1 MKAKTAVLTAVEKAE
16 VIDRELPE
24 LGSHDV
30 LIKVAANN
38 ICTSEYGAFNG
49 ARKRPLPLTFGH
61 EWAGTVVEVGSEVDS
76 VKPGD
81 YVASGYQY
89 DPYSEPSREG
99 RTSECTKLQSA
110 DHPNPDG
117 YFGNAGCAS
126 YAVAKE
132 VACYKID
139 EGVDPSVAALLEPL
153 GTCCAAFRRFGVGYG
168 ETVVVIGAGT
178 MGILNALVAK
188 AHGCRV
194 LITEMLPKKLECAR
208 ALGLEVIDVSQCD
221 PVARVRELT
230 GGKGADGVIIAV
242 GASGAYAQ
250 ALEMAKEKRAHLLI
264 FAAGYPAPTWEL
276 DPNTVHYRRMV
287 IVGSYG
293 ADAVDFRE
301 AATLI
306 NMGVADFSLI
316 VEERLPLSQIQKA
329 FEEACKPG
337 MYRVSVQCQE
347 VE

>member
-1 MKAKTAVLTAVEKAE
+1 MKAKTAVLTAVETAE
-16 VIDRELPE
+16 VIERELPE
-24 LGSHDV
+24 LGEPDV
-30 LIKVAANN
+30 LVKLDANN

-49 ARKRPLPLTFGH
+49 ARKRPLPLVFGH
-61 EWAGTVVEVGSEVDS
+61 EWAGTVVEVGSAVDS
-76 VKPGD
+76 VAVGD
-81 YVASGYQY
+81 YIASGYQY

-117 YFGNAGCAS
+117 YFGNAGCAN

-139 EGVDPSVAALLEPL
+139 KGIDPSVAALLEPL
-153 GTCCAAFRRFGVGYG
+153 GTCCAGFRRFGIEYG
-168 ETVVVIGAGT
+168 QTVVVIGAGT
-178 MGILNALVAK
+178 MGVLNALVAK

-194 LITEMLPKKLECAR
+194 IITEMMPKKLETA
-208 ALGLEVIDVSQCD
+208 AKLGLETIDVSKCD
-221 PVARVRELT
+221 PVEKVRELT

-264 FAAGYPAPTWEL
+264 FAAGYPAPKWEL

-301 AATLI
+301 AASMI
-306 NMGVADFSLI
+306 NMGAADFSQL
-316 VEERLPLSQIQKA
+316 VEEKIPLDKIQEA

-337 MYRVSVQCQE
+337 MYRISVQCQE
-347 VE
+347 D

>member
-1 MKAKTAVLTAVEKAE
+1 MKAKTAVLTAVETAE

-24 LGSHDV
+24 LGEHDV
-30 LIKVAANN
+30 LVKIDANN

-49 ARKRPLPLTFGH
+49 ARKRPLPLVFGH
-61 EWAGTVVEVGSEVDS
+61 EWAGTVVEVGSAVDS
-76 VKPGD
+76 VAVGD
-81 YVASGYQY
+81 YIASGYQY

-117 YFGNAGCAS
+117 YFGNAGCAN

-139 EGVDPSVAALLEPL
+139 KGIDPSVAALLEPL
-153 GTCCAAFRRFGVGYG
+153 GTCCAGFRRFGIEYG
-168 ETVVVIGAGT
+168 QTVVVIGAGT
-178 MGILNALVAK
+178 MGVLNALVAK

-194 LITEMLPKKLECAR
+194 IITEMMPKKLETA
-208 ALGLEVIDVSQCD
+208 AKLGLETIDVSKCN
-221 PVARVRELT
+221 PVEKVRELT

-264 FAAGYPAPTWEL
+264 FAAGYPAPKWEL

-301 AATLI
+301 AASMI
-306 NMGVADFSLI
+306 NMGAADFSQL
-316 VEERLPLSQIQKA
+316 VEEKIPLDKIQEA

-337 MYRVSVQCQE
+337 MYRISVQCQE
-347 VE
+347 D

>member
-1 MKAKTAVLTAVEKAE
+1 MKAKTAGLTAVETAE

-24 LGSHDV
+24 LGEHDV
-30 LIKVAANN
+30 LVKIDANN

-49 ARKRPLPLTFGH
+49 ARKRPLPLVFGH
-61 EWAGTVVEVGSEVDS
+61 EWAGTVVEVGSAVDS
-76 VKPGD
+76 VAVGD
-81 YVASGYQY
+81 YIASGYQY

-117 YFGNAGCAS
+117 YFGNAGCAN

-139 EGVDPSVAALLEPL
+139 KGINPSVAALLEPL
-153 GTCCAAFRRFGVGYG
+153 GTCCAGFRRFGIEYG
-168 ETVVVIGAGT
+168 QTVVVIGAGT
-178 MGILNALVAK
+178 MGVLNALVAK

-194 LITEMLPKKLECAR
+194 IITEMMPKKLETA
-208 ALGLEVIDVSQCD
+208 AKLGLETIDVSKCD
-221 PVARVRELT
+221 PVEKVRELT

-264 FAAGYPAPTWEL
+264 FAAGYPAPKWEL

-301 AATLI
+301 AASMI
-306 NMGVADFSLI
+306 NMGAADFSQL
-316 VEERLPLSQIQKA
+316 VEEKIPLDKIQEA

-337 MYRVSVQCQE
+337 MYRISVQCQE
-347 VE
+347 D

>member
-1 MKAKTAVLTAVEKAE
+1 MKAKTAVLTAVETAE

-24 LGSHDV
+24 LGEHDV
-30 LIKVAANN
+30 LVKIDANN

-49 ARKRPLPLTFGH
+49 ARKRPLPLVFGH
-61 EWAGTVVEVGSEVDS
+61 EWAGTVVEVGSAVDS
-76 VKPGD
+76 VAVGD
-81 YVASGYQY
+81 SIASGYQY

-117 YFGNAGCAS
+117 YFGNAGCAN

-139 EGVDPSVAALLEPL
+139 KGIDPSVAALLEPL
-153 GTCCAAFRRFGVGYG
+153 GTCCAGFRRFGIEYG
-168 ETVVVIGAGT
+168 QTVVVIGAGT
-178 MGILNALVAK
+178 MGVLNALVAK

-194 LITEMLPKKLECAR
+194 IITEMMPKKLETA
-208 ALGLEVIDVSQCD
+208 AKLGLETIDVSKCD
-221 PVARVRELT
+221 PVEKVRELT

-242 GASGAYAQ
+242 GVSGAYAQ

-264 FAAGYPAPTWEL
+264 FAAGYPAPKWEL

-301 AATLI
+301 AASMI
-306 NMGVADFSLI
+306 NMGAADFSQL
-316 VEERLPLSQIQKA
+316 VEEKIPLDKIQEA

-337 MYRVSVQCQE
+337 MYRISVQCQE
-347 VE
+347 D

>member
-1 MKAKTAVLTAVEKAE
+1 MKAKTAVLTAVEKVE
-16 VIDRELPE
+16 VIGRELPE
-24 LGSHDV
+24 LGEHDV
-30 LIKVAANN
+30 LVKIDANN

-49 ARKRPLPLTFGH
+49 ARKRPLPLVFGH
-61 EWAGTVVEVGSEVDS
+61 EWAGTVVEVGSAVDS
-76 VKPGD
+76 VAVGD
-81 YVASGYQY
+81 YIASGYQY

-117 YFGNAGCAS
+117 YFGNAGCAN

-139 EGVDPSVAALLEPL
+139 KGIDPSVAALLEPL
-153 GTCCAAFRRFGVGYG
+153 GTCCAGFRRFGIEYG
-168 ETVVVIGAGT
+168 QTVVVIGAGT
-178 MGILNALVAK
+178 MGVLNALVAK

-194 LITEMLPKKLECAR
+194 IITEMMPKKLETA
-208 ALGLEVIDVSQCD
+208 AKLGLETIDVSKCD
-221 PVARVRELT
+221 PVEKVRELT

-264 FAAGYPAPTWEL
+264 FAAGYPAPKWEL

-293 ADAVDFRE
+293 ADAADFRE
-301 AATLI
+301 AASMI
-306 NMGVADFSLI
+306 NMGAADFSQL
-316 VEERLPLSQIQKA
+316 VEEKIPLDKIQEA

-337 MYRVSVQCQE
+337 MYRISVQCQE
-347 VE
+347 D

>member
-1 MKAKTAVLTAVEKAE
+1 MKAKTAVLTAVETAE

-24 LGSHDV
+24 LGEHDV
-30 LIKVAANN
+30 LVKIDANN

-49 ARKRPLPLTFGH
+49 ARKRPLPLVFGH
-61 EWAGTVVEVGSEVDS
+61 EWAGTVVEVGSAVDS
-76 VKPGD
+76 VAVGD
-81 YVASGYQY
+81 YIPSGYQY

-117 YFGNAGCAS
+117 YFGNAGCAN

-139 EGVDPSVAALLEPL
+139 KGIDPSVAALLEPL
-153 GTCCAAFRRFGVGYG
+153 GTCCAGFRRFGIEYG
-168 ETVVVIGAGT
+168 QTVVVIGAGT
-178 MGILNALVAK
+178 MGVLNALVAK

-194 LITEMLPKKLECAR
+194 IITEMMPKKLETA
-208 ALGLEVIDVSQCD
+208 AKLGLETIDVSKCD
-221 PVARVRELT
+221 PVEKVRELT

-264 FAAGYPAPTWEL
+264 FAAGYPAPKWEL

-301 AATLI
+301 AASMI
-306 NMGVADFSLI
+306 NMGAADFSQL
-316 VEERLPLSQIQKA
+316 VEEKIPLDKIQEA
-329 FEEACKPG
+329 VEEACKPG
-337 MYRVSVQCQE
+337 MYRISVQCQE
-347 VE
+347 D

>member
-1 MKAKTAVLTAVEKAE
+1 MKAKTAVLTAVETAG

-24 LGSHDV
+24 LSEHDV
-30 LIKVAANN
+30 LVKIDANN

-49 ARKRPLPLTFGH
+49 ARKRPLPLVFGH
-61 EWAGTVVEVGSEVDS
+61 EWAGTVVDVGSAVDS
-76 VKPGD
+76 VAVGD
-81 YVASGYQY
+81 YIASGYQY

-117 YFGNAGCAS
+117 YFGNAGCAN

-139 EGVDPSVAALLEPL
+139 RGVDPSVAALLEPL
-153 GTCCAAFRRFGVGYG
+153 GTCCAGFRRFGVEYG
-168 ETVVVIGAGT
+168 QTVVVIGAGT
-178 MGILNALVAK
+178 MGVLNALVAK

-194 LITEMLPKKLECAR
+194 IITEMMPKKLETAAR
-208 ALGLEVIDVSQCD
+208 LGLETIDVSKYD
-221 PVARVRELT
+221 PVEKVRELT

-250 ALEMAKEKRAHLLI
+250 ALEIAKEKRAHLLI
-264 FAAGYPAPTWEL
+264 FAAGYPAPKWEL

-301 AATLI
+301 AASMI
-306 NMGVADFSLI
+306 NMGAADFSQL
-316 VEERLPLSQIQKA
+316 VEEKIPLDKIQEA

-337 MYRVSVQCQE
+337 MYRISVQCQE
-347 VE
+347 D

>member
-1 MKAKTAVLTAVEKAE
+1 MKAKTAVLTAVETAE

-24 LGSHDV
+24 LGGLDALV
-30 LIKVAANN
+30 KIDANN
-38 ICTSEYGAFNG
+38 SCTAEYGALNG
-49 ARKRPLPLTFGH
+49 ARKRALPLVFGH
-61 EWAGTVVEVGSEVDS
+61 EWAGTVVEVGSAVDS
-76 VKPGD
+76 VAVGD
-81 YVASGYQY
+81 YIASGYQY

-117 YFGNAGCAS
+117 YFGNAGCAN

-139 EGVDPSVAALLEPL
+139 KGIDPSVAALLEPL
-153 GTCCAAFRRFGVGYG
+153 GTCCAGFRRFGIEYG
-168 ETVVVIGAGT
+168 QTVVVIGAGT
-178 MGILNALVAK
+178 MGVLNALVAK

-194 LITEMLPKKLECAR
+194 IITEMMPKKLETA
-208 ALGLEVIDVSQCD
+208 AKLGLETIDVSKCD
-221 PVARVRELT
+221 PVEKVRELT

-264 FAAGYPAPTWEL
+264 FAAGYPAPKWEL

-301 AATLI
+301 AASMI
-306 NMGVADFSLI
+306 NMGAADFSQL
-316 VEERLPLSQIQKA
+316 VEEKIPLDKIQEA

-337 MYRVSVQCQE
+337 MYRISVQCQE
-347 VE
+347 D

>member
-1 MKAKTAVLTAVEKAE
+1 MKAKTAVLTAVETAE

-24 LGSHDV
+24 LGEHDV
-30 LIKVAANN
+30 LVKIDANN

-49 ARKRPLPLTFGH
+49 ARKRPLPLVFGH
-61 EWAGTVVEVGSEVDS
+61 EWAGTVVEVGSAVDS
-76 VKPGD
+76 VAVGD
-81 YVASGYQY
+81 YIASGYQY

-117 YFGNAGCAS
+117 YFGNAGCAN

-139 EGVDPSVAALLEPL
+139 KGIDPSVAALLEPL
-153 GTCCAAFRRFGVGYG
+153 GTCCAGFRRFGIEYG
-168 ETVVVIGAGT
+168 QTVVVIGAGT
-178 MGILNALVAK
+178 MGVLNALVAK

-194 LITEMLPKKLECAR
+194 IITEMMPKKLETA
-208 ALGLEVIDVSQCD
+208 AKLGLETIDVSKCD
-221 PVARVRELT
+221 PVEKVRELT

-264 FAAGYPAPTWEL
+264 FAAGYPAPKWEL

-287 IVGSYG
+287 VVGCYA

-301 AATLI
+301 AASMI
-306 NMGVADFSLI
+306 NMGAADFSQL
-316 VEERLPLSQIQKA
+316 VEEKIPLDKIQEA

-337 MYRVSVQCQE
+337 MYRISVQCQE
-347 VE
+347 D

>member
-1 MKAKTAVLTAVEKAE
+1 MKAKTAVLTAVETAE

-24 LGSHDV
+24 LGEHDV
-30 LIKVAANN
+30 LVKIDANN

-49 ARKRPLPLTFGH
+49 ARKRPLPLVFGH
-61 EWAGTVVEVGSEVDS
+61 EWAGTVVEVGSAVDS
-76 VKPGD
+76 VAVGD
-81 YVASGYQY
+81 YIASGYQY

-99 RTSECTKLQSA
+99 RNSECTKLQSA

-117 YFGNAGCAS
+117 YFGNAGCAN

-139 EGVDPSVAALLEPL
+139 KGINPSVAALLEPL
-153 GTCCAAFRRFGVGYG
+153 GTCCAGFRRFGIEYG
-168 ETVVVIGAGT
+168 QTVVVIGAGT
-178 MGILNALVAK
+178 MGVLNALVAK

-194 LITEMLPKKLECAR
+194 IITEMMPKKLETA
-208 ALGLEVIDVSQCD
+208 AKLGLETIDVSKCD
-221 PVARVRELT
+221 PVEKVRELT

-264 FAAGYPAPTWEL
+264 FAAGYPAPKWEL

-301 AATLI
+301 AASMI
-306 NMGVADFSLI
+306 NMGAADFSQL
-316 VEERLPLSQIQKA
+316 VEEKIPLDKIQEA

-337 MYRVSVQCQE
+337 MYRISVQCQE
-347 VE
+347 D

>member
-1 MKAKTAVLTAVEKAE
+1 MKAKTAVLTAVETAE

-24 LGSHDV
+24 LGEHDV
-30 LIKVAANN
+30 LVKIDANN

-49 ARKRPLPLTFGH
+49 ARKRPLPLVFGH
-61 EWAGTVVEVGSEVDS
+61 EWAGTVVEVGSAVDS
-76 VKPGD
+76 VAVGD
-81 YVASGYQY
+81 YIASGYQY

-110 DHPNPDG
+110 DHHNPDG
-117 YFGNAGCAS
+117 YFGNAGCAN

-139 EGVDPSVAALLEPL
+139 KGINPSVAALLEPL
-153 GTCCAAFRRFGVGYG
+153 GTCCAGFRRFGIEYG
-168 ETVVVIGAGT
+168 QTVVVIGAGT
-178 MGILNALVAK
+178 MGVLNALVAK

-194 LITEMLPKKLECAR
+194 IITEMMPKKLETA
-208 ALGLEVIDVSQCD
+208 AKLGLETIDVSKCD
-221 PVARVRELT
+221 PVEKVRELT

-264 FAAGYPAPTWEL
+264 FAAGYPAPKWEL

-301 AATLI
+301 AASMI
-306 NMGVADFSLI
+306 NMGAADFSQL
-316 VEERLPLSQIQKA
+316 VEEKIPLDKIQEA

-337 MYRVSVQCQE
+337 MYRISVQCQE
-347 VE
+347 D

>member
-1 MKAKTAVLTAVEKAE
+1 MKAKTAVLTAVETAE

-24 LGSHDV
+24 LGEHDV
-30 LIKVAANN
+30 LVKIDADN

-49 ARKRPLPLTFGH
+49 ARKRPLPLVFGH
-61 EWAGTVVEVGSEVDS
+61 EWAGTVAEVGSAVDS
-76 VKPGD
+76 VAVGD
-81 YVASGYQY
+81 YIASGYQY

-117 YFGNAGCAS
+117 YFGNAGCAN

-139 EGVDPSVAALLEPL
+139 KGIDPSVGALLEPL
-153 GTCCAAFRRFGVGYG
+153 GTCCAGFRRFGIEYG
-168 ETVVVIGAGT
+168 QTVVVIGAGT
-178 MGILNALVAK
+178 MGVLNALVAK

-194 LITEMLPKKLECAR
+194 IITEMMPKKLETA
-208 ALGLEVIDVSQCD
+208 AKLGLETIDVSKCD
-221 PVARVRELT
+221 PVEKVRELT

-264 FAAGYPAPTWEL
+264 FAAGYPAPKWEL

-301 AATLI
+301 AASMI
-306 NMGVADFSLI
+306 NMGAADFSQL
-316 VEERLPLSQIQKA
+316 VEEKIPLDKIQEA

-337 MYRVSVQCQE
+337 MYRISVQCQE
-347 VE
+347 D

>member
-1 MKAKTAVLTAVEKAE
+1 MKAKTAVLTAVETAE

-24 LGSHDV
+24 LGEHDV
-30 LIKVAANN
+30 LVKIDANN

-49 ARKRPLPLTFGH
+49 ARKRPLPLVFGH
-61 EWAGTVVEVGSEVDS
+61 EWAGTVVEVGYAVDS
-76 VKPGD
+76 VAVGD
-81 YVASGYQY
+81 YIASGYQY

-117 YFGNAGCAS
+117 YFGNAGCAN

-139 EGVDPSVAALLEPL
+139 KGIDPSVAALLEPL
-153 GTCCAAFRRFGVGYG
+153 GTCCAGFRRFGVEYG
-168 ETVVVIGAGT
+168 QTVVVIGAGT
-178 MGILNALVAK
+178 MGVLNALVAK

-194 LITEMLPKKLECAR
+194 IITEMMPKKLETA
-208 ALGLEVIDVSQCD
+208 AKLGLETIDVSKCD
-221 PVARVRELT
+221 PVEKVRELT

-264 FAAGYPAPTWEL
+264 FAAGYPAPKWEL

-293 ADAVDFRE
+293 ADAVAFRE
-301 AATLI
+301 AASMI
-306 NMGVADFSLI
+306 NMGAADFSQL
-316 VEERLPLSQIQKA
+316 VEEKIPLDKIQEA

-337 MYRVSVQCQE
+337 MYRISVQCQE
-347 VE
+347 D

>member
-1 MKAKTAVLTAVEKAE
+1 MKAKTAVLTAVETAE
-16 VIDRELPE
+16 VIDRELLE
-24 LGSHDV
+24 LGEHDV
-30 LIKVAANN
+30 LVKIDANN

-49 ARKRPLPLTFGH
+49 ARKRPLPLVFGH
-61 EWAGTVVEVGSEVDS
+61 EWAGTVVEVGSAVDS
-76 VKPGD
+76 VAVGD
-81 YVASGYQY
+81 YIASGYQY

-117 YFGNAGCAS
+117 YFGNAGCAN

-139 EGVDPSVAALLEPL
+139 KGIDPSVAALLEPL
-153 GTCCAAFRRFGVGYG
+153 GTCCAGFRRFGIEYG
-168 ETVVVIGAGT
+168 QTVVVIGAGT
-178 MGILNALVAK
+178 MGVLNALVAK

-194 LITEMLPKKLECAR
+194 IITEMMPKKLETA
-208 ALGLEVIDVSQCD
+208 AKLGLETIDVSKCD
-221 PVARVRELT
+221 PVEKVRELT

-264 FAAGYPAPTWEL
+264 FAAGYPAPNWEL

-301 AATLI
+301 AASMI
-306 NMGVADFSLI
+306 NMGAADFSQL
-316 VEERLPLSQIQKA
+316 VEEKIPLDKIQEA

-337 MYRVSVQCQE
+337 MYRISVQCQE
-347 VE
+347 D

>member
-1 MKAKTAVLTAVEKAE
+1 MTAKTAVHTAVETAE

-24 LGSHDV
+24 LGEHDV
-30 LIKVAANN
+30 LVKIDANN

-49 ARKRPLPLTFGH
+49 ARKRPLPLVFGH
-61 EWAGTVVEVGSEVDS
+61 EWAGTVVEVGSAVDS
-76 VKPGD
+76 VAVGD
-81 YVASGYQY
+81 YIASGYQY

-117 YFGNAGCAS
+117 YFGNAGCAN

-139 EGVDPSVAALLEPL
+139 KGIDPSVAALLEPL
-153 GTCCAAFRRFGVGYG
+153 GTCCAGFRRFGVEYG
-168 ETVVVIGAGT
+168 QTVVVIGAGT
-178 MGILNALVAK
+178 MGVLNALVAK

-194 LITEMLPKKLECAR
+194 IITEMMPKKLETA
-208 ALGLEVIDVSQCD
+208 AKLGLETIDVSKCD
-221 PVARVRELT
+221 PVEKVRELT

-264 FAAGYPAPTWEL
+264 FAAGYPAPKWEL

-301 AATLI
+301 AASMI
-306 NMGVADFSLI
+306 NMGAADFSQL
-316 VEERLPLSQIQKA
+316 VEEKIPLDKIQEA

-337 MYRVSVQCQE
+337 MYRISVQCQE
-347 VE
+347 D

>member
-1 MKAKTAVLTAVEKAE
+1 MKAKTAVLTAVETAE
-16 VIDRELPE
+16 VIDRELLE
-24 LGSHDV
+24 LGEHDV
-30 LIKVAANN
+30 LVKIDANN

-49 ARKRPLPLTFGH
+49 ARKRPLPLVFGH
-61 EWAGTVVEVGSEVDS
+61 EWAGTVVEVGSAVDS
-76 VKPGD
+76 VAVGD
-81 YVASGYQY
+81 YIASGYQY

-117 YFGNAGCAS
+117 YFGNAGCAN

-139 EGVDPSVAALLEPL
+139 KGIDPSVAALLEPL
-153 GTCCAAFRRFGVGYG
+153 GTCCAGFRRFGIEYG
-168 ETVVVIGAGT
+168 QTVVVIGAGT
-178 MGILNALVAK
+178 MGVLNALVAK

-194 LITEMLPKKLECAR
+194 IITEMMPKKLETA
-208 ALGLEVIDVSQCD
+208 AKLGLETIDVSKCD
-221 PVARVRELT
+221 PVEKVRELT

-264 FAAGYPAPTWEL
+264 FAAGYPAPKWEL

-301 AATLI
+301 AASMI
-306 NMGVADFSLI
+306 NMGAADFSQL
-316 VEERLPLSQIQKA
+316 VEEKIPLDKIQEA

-337 MYRVSVQCQE
+337 MYRISVQCQE
-347 VE
+347 D

>member
-1 MKAKTAVLTAVEKAE
+1 MKAKTAVLTAVETAE

-24 LGSHDV
+24 LGEHDV
-30 LIKVAANN
+30 LVKIDANN

-49 ARKRPLPLTFGH
+49 ARKRPLPLVFGH
-61 EWAGTVVEVGSEVDS
+61 EWAGTVVEVGSAVDS
-76 VKPGD
+76 VAVGD
-81 YVASGYQY
+81 YIASGYQY

-117 YFGNAGCAS
+117 YFGNAGCAN

-132 VACYKID
+132 VACYKIAK
-139 EGVDPSVAALLEPL
+139 GINPSVAALLEPL
-153 GTCCAAFRRFGVGYG
+153 GTCCAGFRRFGIEYG
-168 ETVVVIGAGT
+168 QTVVVIGAGT
-178 MGILNALVAK
+178 MGVLNALVAK

-194 LITEMLPKKLECAR
+194 IITEMMPKKLETA
-208 ALGLEVIDVSQCD
+208 AKLGLETIDVSKCD
-221 PVARVRELT
+221 PVEKVRELT

-264 FAAGYPAPTWEL
+264 FAAGYPAPKWEL

-301 AATLI
+301 AASMI
-306 NMGVADFSLI
+306 NMGAADFSQL
-316 VEERLPLSQIQKA
+316 VEEKIPLDKIQEA

-337 MYRVSVQCQE
+337 MYRISVQCQE
-347 VE
+347 D

>member
-30 LIKVAANN
+30 LIKVEANN

-61 EWAGTVVEVGSEVDS
+61 EWAGTVVEVGPEVDS

-208 ALGLEVIDVSQCD
+208 ALGLEAIDVSQCD

>member
-24 LGSHDV
+24 LGEHDV
-30 LIKVAANN
+30 LVKIDANN

-49 ARKRPLPLTFGH
+49 ARKRPLPLVFGH
-61 EWAGTVVEVGSEVDS
+61 EWAGTVVEVGSAVDS
-76 VKPGD
+76 VAVGD
-81 YVASGYQY
+81 YIASGYQY

-117 YFGNAGCAS
+117 FFGNAGCAN

-132 VACYKID
+132 AACYKID
-139 EGVDPSVAALLEPL
+139 KGIDSSVAALLEPL
-153 GTCCAAFRRFGVGYG
+153 GTCCAGFRRFGVEYG
-168 ETVVVIGAGT
+168 QTVVVIGAGT
-178 MGILNALVAK
+178 MGVLNALVAK

-194 LITEMLPKKLECAR
+194 IITEMMPKKLETA
-208 ALGLEVIDVSQCD
+208 AKLGLETIDVSKCD
-221 PVARVRELT
+221 PVEKVRELT

-264 FAAGYPAPTWEL
+264 FAAGYPAPKWEL

-301 AATLI
+301 AASMI
-306 NMGVADFSLI
+306 NMGAADFSQL
-316 VEERLPLSQIQKA
+316 VEEKIPLDKIQEA

-337 MYRVSVQCQE
+337 MYRISVQCQE
-347 VE
+347 D

>member
-1 MKAKTAVLTAVEKAE
+1 MKAKTAVLTAVETAE

-24 LGSHDV
+24 LGEHDV
-30 LIKVAANN
+30 LVKIDANN

-49 ARKRPLPLTFGH
+49 ARKRPLPLVFRH
-61 EWAGTVVEVGSEVDS
+61 EWAGTVVEVGSAVDS
-76 VKPGD
+76 VAVGD
-81 YVASGYQY
+81 YIASGYQY

-117 YFGNAGCAS
+117 YFGNAGCAN

-139 EGVDPSVAALLEPL
+139 KGINPSVAALLEPL
-153 GTCCAAFRRFGVGYG
+153 GTCCAGFRRFGIEYG
-168 ETVVVIGAGT
+168 QTVVVIGAGT
-178 MGILNALVAK
+178 MGVLNALVAK

-194 LITEMLPKKLECAR
+194 IITEMMPKKLETA
-208 ALGLEVIDVSQCD
+208 AKLGLETIDVSKCD
-221 PVARVRELT
+221 PVEKVRELT

-264 FAAGYPAPTWEL
+264 FAAGYPAPKWEL

-301 AATLI
+301 AASMI
-306 NMGVADFSLI
+306 NMGAADFSQL
-316 VEERLPLSQIQKA
+316 VEEKIPLDKIQEA

-337 MYRVSVQCQE
+337 MYRISVQCQE
-347 VE
+347 D

>member
-1 MKAKTAVLTAVEKAE
+1 MKAKTAVLTAVETAE

-24 LGSHDV
+24 LGEHDV
-30 LIKVAANN
+30 LVKIDANN

-49 ARKRPLPLTFGH
+49 ARKRPLPLVFGH
-61 EWAGTVVEVGSEVDS
+61 EWAGTVVEVGSAVDS
-76 VKPGD
+76 VAVGD
-81 YVASGYQY
+81 YIASGYQY

-117 YFGNAGCAS
+117 YFGNAGCAN

-139 EGVDPSVAALLEPL
+139 KGIDPSVAALLEPL
-153 GTCCAAFRRFGVGYG
+153 GTCCAGFRRFGIEYG
-168 ETVVVIGAGT
+168 QTVVVIGAGT
-178 MGILNALVAK
+178 MGVLNALVAK

-194 LITEMLPKKLECAR
+194 IITEMMPKKLETA
-208 ALGLEVIDVSQCD
+208 AKLGLETIDVSKCD
-221 PVARVRELT
+221 PVEKVRELT

-264 FAAGYPAPTWEL
+264 FAAGYPAPKWEL

-293 ADAVDFRE
+293 AVAVDFRE
-301 AATLI
+301 AASMI
-306 NMGVADFSLI
+306 NMGAADFSQL
-316 VEERLPLSQIQKA
+316 VEEKIPLDKIQEA

-337 MYRVSVQCQE
+337 MYRISVQCQE
-347 VE
+347 D

>member
-1 MKAKTAVLTAVEKAE
+1 MKAKTAVLTAVETAE

-24 LGSHDV
+24 LGEHDV
-30 LIKVAANN
+30 LVKIDANN

-49 ARKRPLPLTFGH
+49 ARKRPLPLVFGH
-61 EWAGTVVEVGSEVDS
+61 EWAGTVVEVGSAVDS
-76 VKPGD
+76 VAVGD
-81 YVASGYQY
+81 YIASGYQY

-117 YFGNAGCAS
+117 YFGNAGCAN

-139 EGVDPSVAALLEPL
+139 KGINPSVAALLEPL
-153 GTCCAAFRRFGVGYG
+153 GTCCAGFRRFGIEYG
-168 ETVVVIGAGT
+168 QTVVVIGAGT
-178 MGILNALVAK
+178 MGVLNALVAK

-194 LITEMLPKKLECAR
+194 IITEMMPKKLETA
-208 ALGLEVIDVSQCD
+208 AKLGLETIDVSKCD
-221 PVARVRELT
+221 PVEKVRELT
-230 GGKGADGVIIAV
+230 GDKGADGVIIAV

-264 FAAGYPAPTWEL
+264 FAAGYPAPKWEL

-301 AATLI
+301 AASMI
-306 NMGVADFSLI
+306 NMGAADFSQL
-316 VEERLPLSQIQKA
+316 VEEKIPLDKIQEA

-337 MYRVSVQCQE
+337 MYRISVQCQE
-347 VE
+347 D

>member
-1 MKAKTAVLTAVEKAE
+1 MKAKTAVLTAVETAE

-24 LGSHDV
+24 LGEHDV
-30 LIKVAANN
+30 LVKIDANN

-49 ARKRPLPLTFGH
+49 ARKRPLPLVFGH
-61 EWAGTVVEVGSEVDS
+61 EWAGTVVEVGSAVDS
-76 VKPGD
+76 VAVGD
-81 YVASGYQY
+81 YIASGYQY

-117 YFGNAGCAS
+117 YFGNAGCAN

-139 EGVDPSVAALLEPL
+139 KGIDPSVAALLEPL
-153 GTCCAAFRRFGVGYG
+153 GTCCAGFRRFGIEYG
-168 ETVVVIGAGT
+168 QTVVVIGAGT
-178 MGILNALVAK
+178 MGVLNALVAK

-194 LITEMLPKKLECAR
+194 IITEMMPKKLETA
-208 ALGLEVIDVSQCD
+208 AKLGLETIDVSKCD
-221 PVARVRELT
+221 PVEKVRELT

-250 ALEMAKEKRAHLLI
+250 ALEMAKEKRAPLLI
-264 FAAGYPAPTWEL
+264 FTAGYPAPKWEL

-301 AATLI
+301 AASMI
-306 NMGVADFSLI
+306 NMGAADFSQL
-316 VEERLPLSQIQKA
+316 VEEKIPLDKIQEA

-337 MYRVSVQCQE
+337 MYRISVQCQE
-347 VE
+347 D

>member
-1 MKAKTAVLTAVEKAE
+1 MKAKTAVLTAVETAE

-24 LGSHDV
+24 LGEHDV
-30 LIKVAANN
+30 LVKIDENH
-38 ICTSEYGAFNG
+38 ICTAEYGAFIG
-49 ARKRPLPLTFGH
+49 ARKRPLPLVFGH
-61 EWAGTVVEVGSEVDS
+61 EWAGTVVEVGSAVDS
-76 VKPGD
+76 VAVGD
-81 YVASGYQY
+81 YIASGYQY

-117 YFGNAGCAS
+117 YFGNAGCAN

-139 EGVDPSVAALLEPL
+139 KGIDPSVAARLEPL
-153 GTCCAAFRRFGVGYG
+153 GTMGV
-168 ETVVVIGAGT
+168 
-178 MGILNALVAK
+178 LNALVAK

-194 LITEMLPKKLECAR
+194 IITEMMPKKLETA
-208 ALGLEVIDVSQCD
+208 AKLGLETIDVSKCD
-221 PVARVRELT
+221 PVEKVRELT

-264 FAAGYPAPTWEL
+264 FAAGYPAPKWEL

-301 AATLI
+301 AASMI
-306 NMGVADFSLI
+306 NMGAADFSQL
-316 VEERLPLSQIQKA
+316 VEEKIPLDKIQEA

-337 MYRVSVQCQE
+337 MYRISVQCQE
-347 VE
+347 D

>member
-1 MKAKTAVLTAVEKAE
+1 MKAKTAVLTAVETAE

-24 LGSHDV
+24 LGEHDV
-30 LIKVAANN
+30 LVKIDANN

-49 ARKRPLPLTFGH
+49 ARKRPLPLVFGH
-61 EWAGTVVEVGSEVDS
+61 EWAGTVVEVGSAVDS
-76 VKPGD
+76 VAVGD
-81 YVASGYQY
+81 YIASGYQY

-117 YFGNAGCAS
+117 YFGNAGCAN

-139 EGVDPSVAALLEPL
+139 KGINPSVAALLEPL
-153 GTCCAAFRRFGVGYG
+153 GTCCAGFRRFGIEYG
-168 ETVVVIGAGT
+168 QTVVVIGAGT
-178 MGILNALVAK
+178 MGVLNALVAK

-194 LITEMLPKKLECAR
+194 IITEMMPKKLETA
-208 ALGLEVIDVSQCD
+208 AKLGLETIDVSKCN
-221 PVARVRELT
+221 PVEKVRELT

-264 FAAGYPAPTWEL
+264 FAAGYPAPKWEL

-301 AATLI
+301 AASMI
-306 NMGVADFSLI
+306 NMGAADFSQL
-316 VEERLPLSQIQKA
+316 VEEKIPLDKIQEA

-337 MYRVSVQCQE
+337 MYRISVQCQE
-347 VE
+347 D

>member
-1 MKAKTAVLTAVEKAE
+1 MKAKTAVLTAVETAE

-24 LGSHDV
+24 LGEHDV
-30 LIKVAANN
+30 LVKIDANN

-49 ARKRPLPLTFGH
+49 ARKRPLPLVFGH
-61 EWAGTVVEVGSEVDS
+61 EWAGTVVEVGSAVDS
-76 VKPGD
+76 VAVGD
-81 YVASGYQY
+81 YIASGYQY

-117 YFGNAGCAS
+117 YFGNAGCAN

-139 EGVDPSVAALLEPL
+139 KGIDPSVAALLEPL
-153 GTCCAAFRRFGVGYG
+153 GTCCAGFRRFGIEYG
-168 ETVVVIGAGT
+168 QTVVVIGAGT
-178 MGILNALVAK
+178 MGVLNALVAK

-194 LITEMLPKKLECAR
+194 IITEMMPKKLETA
-208 ALGLEVIDVSQCD
+208 AKLGLETIDVSKYD
-221 PVARVRELT
+221 PVEKVRELT

-264 FAAGYPAPTWEL
+264 FAAGYPAPKWEL

-301 AATLI
+301 AASMI
-306 NMGVADFSLI
+306 NMGAADFSQL
-316 VEERLPLSQIQKA
+316 VEEKIPLDKIQEA

-337 MYRVSVQCQE
+337 MYRISVQCQE
-347 VE
+347 D

>member
-1 MKAKTAVLTAVEKAE
+1 MKAKTAVLTAVETAE
-16 VIDRELPE
+16 VIDRELAE
-24 LGSHDV
+24 LGEHDV
-30 LIKVAANN
+30 LVKIDANN

-49 ARKRPLPLTFGH
+49 ARKRPLPLVFGH
-61 EWAGTVVEVGSEVDS
+61 EWAGTVVEVGSAVDS
-76 VKPGD
+76 VAVGD
-81 YVASGYQY
+81 YIASGYQY

-117 YFGNAGCAS
+117 YFGNAGCAN

-139 EGVDPSVAALLEPL
+139 KGIDPSVAALLEPL
-153 GTCCAAFRRFGVGYG
+153 GTCCAGFRRFGIEYG
-168 ETVVVIGAGT
+168 QTVVVIGAGP
-178 MGILNALVAK
+178 MGVLNALVAK

-194 LITEMLPKKLECAR
+194 IITEMMPKKLETA
-208 ALGLEVIDVSQCD
+208 AKLGLETIDVSKCD
-221 PVARVRELT
+221 PVEKVRELT

-264 FAAGYPAPTWEL
+264 FAAGYPAPKWEL

-301 AATLI
+301 AASMI
-306 NMGVADFSLI
+306 NMGAADFSQL
-316 VEERLPLSQIQKA
+316 VEEKIPLDKIQEA

-337 MYRVSVQCQE
+337 MYRISVQCQE
-347 VE
+347 D

>member
-1 MKAKTAVLTAVEKAE
+1 MKAKTAVLTAVETAE

-24 LGSHDV
+24 LGEHDV
-30 LIKVAANN
+30 LVKIDANN

-49 ARKRPLPLTFGH
+49 ARKRPLPLVFGH
-61 EWAGTVVEVGSEVDS
+61 EWAGTVVEVGSAVDS
-76 VKPGD
+76 VAVGD
-81 YVASGYQY
+81 YIASGYQY

-117 YFGNAGCAS
+117 YFGNAGCAH

-139 EGVDPSVAALLEPL
+139 KGIDPSVAALLEPL
-153 GTCCAAFRRFGVGYG
+153 GTCCAGFRRFGIEYG
-168 ETVVVIGAGT
+168 QTVVIIGAGT
-178 MGILNALVAK
+178 MGVLNALVAK

-194 LITEMLPKKLECAR
+194 IITEMMPKKLETA
-208 ALGLEVIDVSQCD
+208 AKLGLETIDVSKCD
-221 PVARVRELT
+221 PVEKVRELT

-264 FAAGYPAPTWEL
+264 FAAGYPAPKWEL

-301 AATLI
+301 AASMI
-306 NMGVADFSLI
+306 NMGAADFSQL
-316 VEERLPLSQIQKA
+316 VEEKIPLDKIQEA

-337 MYRVSVQCQE
+337 MYRISVQCQE
-347 VE
+347 D

>member
-1 MKAKTAVLTAVEKAE
+1 MKAKTAVLTAVEQAE

-24 LGSHDV
+24 LGDHDV
-30 LIKVAANN
+30 LVKVDANN

-61 EWAGTVVEVGSEVDS
+61 EWVGTVMGVGAQVES
-76 VKPGD
+76 VKVGD

-117 YFGNAGCAS
+117 YFGNAGCAN

-139 EGVDPSVAALLEPL
+139 EGIDPSVAALLEPL
-153 GTCCAAFRRFGVGYG
+153 GTCCAGFRRFGVSYG
-168 ETVVVIGAGT
+168 DTVVVIGAGT

-194 LITEMLPKKLECAR
+194 LITEMMPKKLEAAR
-208 ALGLEVIDVSQCD
+208 RLGLEAIDVSACD
-221 PVARVRELT
+221 PVEKVKELT

-264 FAAGYPAPTWEL
+264 FAAGYPAPTWSL
-276 DPNTVHYRRMV
+276 DPNTIHYRRMV

-293 ADAVDFRE
+293 ADAQDFRE
-301 AATLI
+301 AAAMI
-306 NMGVADFSLI
+306 NMGVADFSEL
-316 VEERLPLSQIQKA
+316 VEERLPLSQIQHA
-329 FEEACKPG
+329 FERACEPG
-337 MYRVSVQCQE
+337 MFRISVQCQE
-347 VE
+347 A

>member
-1 MKAKTAVLTAVEKAE
+1 MKAKTAVLTAVETAE

-24 LGSHDV
+24 LGEHDV
-30 LIKVAANN
+30 LVKIDANN

-49 ARKRPLPLTFGH
+49 ARKRPLPLVFGH
-61 EWAGTVVEVGSEVDS
+61 EWAGTVVEVGSAVDS
-76 VKPGD
+76 VAVGD
-81 YVASGYQY
+81 YIASGYQY

-117 YFGNAGCAS
+117 YFGNAGCAN

-139 EGVDPSVAALLEPL
+139 KGIDPSVAALLEPL
-153 GTCCAAFRRFGVGYG
+153 GTCCAGFRRFGIEYG
-168 ETVVVIGAGT
+168 QTVVVIGAGT
-178 MGILNALVAK
+178 MGVLNALFAK

-194 LITEMLPKKLECAR
+194 IITEMITKKLETA
-208 ALGLEVIDVSQCD
+208 ATLGLETIDVSKCD
-221 PVARVRELT
+221 PVEKVRELT

-264 FAAGYPAPTWEL
+264 FAAGYPAPKWEL

-301 AATLI
+301 AASMI
-306 NMGVADFSLI
+306 NMGAADFSQL
-316 VEERLPLSQIQKA
+316 VEEKIPLDKIQEA

-337 MYRVSVQCQE
+337 MYRISVQCQE
-347 VE
+347 D

>member
-1 MKAKTAVLTAVEKAE
+1 MKAKTAVLTAVETAE

-24 LGSHDV
+24 LGEHDV
-30 LIKVAANN
+30 LVKIDANN

-49 ARKRPLPLTFGH
+49 ARKRPLPLVFGH
-61 EWAGTVVEVGSEVDS
+61 EWAGTVVEVGSAVDS
-76 VKPGD
+76 VAVGD
-81 YVASGYQY
+81 YIASGYQY

-110 DHPNPDG
+110 DHPTPDG
-117 YFGNAGCAS
+117 YFGNAGCAN

-139 EGVDPSVAALLEPL
+139 KGIDPSVAALLEPL
-153 GTCCAAFRRFGVGYG
+153 GTCCAGFRRFGIEYG
-168 ETVVVIGAGT
+168 QTVVVIGAGT
-178 MGILNALVAK
+178 MGVLNALVAK

-194 LITEMLPKKLECAR
+194 IITEMMPKKLETA
-208 ALGLEVIDVSQCD
+208 AKLGLETIDVSKCD
-221 PVARVRELT
+221 PVEKVRELT

-264 FAAGYPAPTWEL
+264 FAAGYPAPKWEL
-276 DPNTVHYRRMV
+276 DPNTVPYRRMG

-301 AATLI
+301 AASMI
-306 NMGVADFSLI
+306 NMGAADFSQL
-316 VEERLPLSQIQKA
+316 VEEKIPLDKIQEA

-337 MYRVSVQCQE
+337 MYRISVQCQE
-347 VE
+347 D

>member
-1 MKAKTAVLTAVEKAE
+1 MKARTAVLTAVERAE
-16 VIDRELPE
+16 VINRELPA
-24 LGSHDV
+24 LGDHDV
-30 LIKVAANN
+30 LVKVDANN

-49 ARKRPLPLTFGH
+49 ARNRPMPLTFGH
-61 EWAGTVVEVGSEVDS
+61 EWAGTVMEVGAQVES
-76 VKPGD
+76 VKVGD

-117 YFGNAGCAS
+117 YFGNAGCAN

-139 EGVDPSVAALLEPL
+139 GGVDPSVAALLEPL
-153 GTCCAAFRRFGVGYG
+153 GTCCAGFRRFGVNYG
-168 ETVVVIGAGT
+168 DTVVVIGAGT

-194 LITEMLPKKLECAR
+194 LITEMMPKKLEAAR
-208 ALGLEVIDVSQCD
+208 RLGLEAIDVSACD
-221 PVARVRELT
+221 PVEKVRELT

-264 FAAGYPAPTWEL
+264 FAAGYPAPTWNL
-276 DPNTVHYRRMV
+276 DPNTIHYRRMV

-293 ADAVDFRE
+293 ADAQDFRE
-301 AATLI
+301 AAAMI
-306 NMGVADFSLI
+306 NMRVADFTEL
-316 VEERLPLSQIQKA
+316 VEEKLPISQIQHA
-329 FEEACKPG
+329 FERACEPG
-337 MYRVSVQCQE
+337 MFRISVQCQE
-347 VE
+347 A

>member
-1 MKAKTAVLTAVEKAE
+1 MKAKTAVLTAVETAE

-24 LGSHDV
+24 LGEHDV
-30 LIKVAANN
+30 LVKIDANN

-49 ARKRPLPLTFGH
+49 ARKRPLPLVFGH
-61 EWAGTVVEVGSEVDS
+61 EWAGTVVEVGSAVDS
-76 VKPGD
+76 VAVGD
-81 YVASGYQY
+81 YIASGYQY

-117 YFGNAGCAS
+117 YFGKAGCAS

-139 EGVDPSVAALLEPL
+139 KGIDPSVAALLEPL
-153 GTCCAAFRRFGVGYG
+153 GTCCAGFRRFGVEYG
-168 ETVVVIGAGT
+168 QTVVVIGAGT
-178 MGILNALVAK
+178 MGVLNALVAK

-194 LITEMLPKKLECAR
+194 IITEMMPKKLETA
-208 ALGLEVIDVSQCD
+208 AKLGLETIDVSKCD
-221 PVARVRELT
+221 PVEKVRELT

-264 FAAGYPAPTWEL
+264 FAAGYPAPKWEL

-301 AATLI
+301 AASMI
-306 NMGVADFSLI
+306 NMGAADFSQL
-316 VEERLPLSQIQKA
+316 VEEKIPLDKIQEA

-337 MYRVSVQCQE
+337 MYRISVQCQE
-347 VE
+347 D

>member
-1 MKAKTAVLTAVEKAE
+1 MKAKTAVLTAVETAE

-24 LGSHDV
+24 LGEHDV
-30 LIKVAANN
+30 LVKIDANN

-49 ARKRPLPLTFGH
+49 ARKRPLPLVFGH
-61 EWAGTVVEVGSEVDS
+61 EWAGTVVEVGSAVDS
-76 VKPGD
+76 VAVGD
-81 YVASGYQY
+81 YIASGYQY

-117 YFGNAGCAS
+117 YFGNAGCAN
-126 YAVAKE
+126 YAVPKQA
-132 VACYKID
+132 ACYKID
-139 EGVDPSVAALLEPL
+139 KGIDPSVAALLEPL
-153 GTCCAAFRRFGVGYG
+153 GTCCAGFRRFGIEYG
-168 ETVVVIGAGT
+168 QTVVVIGAGT
-178 MGILNALVAK
+178 MGVLNALVAK
-188 AHGCRV
+188 AHGCRDI
-194 LITEMLPKKLECAR
+194 ITEMMPKKLETA
-208 ALGLEVIDVSQCD
+208 AKLGLETIDVSKCN
-221 PVARVRELT
+221 PVEKVRELT

-264 FAAGYPAPTWEL
+264 FAAGYPAPKWEL

-301 AATLI
+301 AASMI
-306 NMGVADFSLI
+306 NMGAADFSQL
-316 VEERLPLSQIQKA
+316 VEEKIPLDKIQEA

-337 MYRVSVQCQE
+337 MYRISVQCQE
-347 VE
+347 D

>member
-117 YFGNAGCAS
+117 CFGNAGCAS

-208 ALGLEVIDVSQCD
+208 ALGLEAIDVSQCD

>member
-1 MKAKTAVLTAVEKAE
+1 MKAKTAVLTAVETAE

-24 LGSHDV
+24 LGEHDV
-30 LIKVAANN
+30 LVKIDANN

-49 ARKRPLPLTFGH
+49 ARKRPLPLVFGH
-61 EWAGTVVEVGSEVDS
+61 EWAGTVVEVGSAVDS
-76 VKPGD
+76 VAVGD
-81 YVASGYQY
+81 YIASGYQY

-117 YFGNAGCAS
+117 YFGNAVCAN

-139 EGVDPSVAALLEPL
+139 KGIDPSVAALLEPL
-153 GTCCAAFRRFGVGYG
+153 GTCCAGFRRFGIEYG
-168 ETVVVIGAGT
+168 QTVVVIGAGT
-178 MGILNALVAK
+178 MGVLNALVAK

-194 LITEMLPKKLECAR
+194 IITEMMPKKLETA
-208 ALGLEVIDVSQCD
+208 AKLGLETIDVSKCD
-221 PVARVRELT
+221 PVEKVRELT

-264 FAAGYPAPTWEL
+264 FAAGYPAPKWEL

-301 AATLI
+301 AASMI
-306 NMGVADFSLI
+306 NMGAADFSQL
-316 VEERLPLSQIQKA
+316 VEEKIPLDKIQEA

-337 MYRVSVQCQE
+337 MYRISVQCQE
-347 VE
+347 D

>member
-1 MKAKTAVLTAVEKAE
+1 MKAKTAVLTAVETAE
-16 VIDRELPE
+16 VTDRELPE
-24 LGSHDV
+24 LGEHDV
-30 LIKVAANN
+30 LVKIDANN

-49 ARKRPLPLTFGH
+49 ARKRPLPLVFGH
-61 EWAGTVVEVGSEVDS
+61 EWAGTVVEVGSAVDS
-76 VKPGD
+76 VAVGD
-81 YVASGYQY
+81 YIASGYQY
-89 DPYSEPSREG
+89 DPYSEPSRQG

-117 YFGNAGCAS
+117 YFGNAGCAN

-139 EGVDPSVAALLEPL
+139 KGIDPSVAALLEPL
-153 GTCCAAFRRFGVGYG
+153 GTCCAGFRRFGIEYG
-168 ETVVVIGAGT
+168 QTVVVIGAGT
-178 MGILNALVAK
+178 MGVLNALVAK

-194 LITEMLPKKLECAR
+194 IITEMMPKKLETA
-208 ALGLEVIDVSQCD
+208 AKLGLETIDVSKCD
-221 PVARVRELT
+221 PVERVRELT
-230 GGKGADGVIIAV
+230 DGKGADGVIIAV

-264 FAAGYPAPTWEL
+264 FAAGYPAPKWEL

-301 AATLI
+301 AASMI
-306 NMGVADFSLI
+306 NMGAADFSQL
-316 VEERLPLSQIQKA
+316 VEEKIPLDKIQEA

-337 MYRVSVQCQE
+337 MYRISVQCQE
-347 VE
+347 D